1 MIMTLGDYKNKL
13 VIDEVK
19 LESTKRALFFYKGA
33 VIFNNCQCIRV

>member
-19 LESTKRALFFYKGA
+19 LESTKRALFF
-33 VIFNNCQCIRV
+33 IL